1 LKENFPEYIRMKH
14 FYNIESKEKIIR
26 WLEICDI
33 SFELFKNSFKGH
45 KKEEQVYKKLKKI
58 LKNKTSLK
66 IKILSM
72 LERI

>member
-1 LKENFPEYIRMKH
+1 MKH

>member
-1 LKENFPEYIRMKH
+1 MKH
-14 FYNIESKEKIIR
+14 LYNIESKEKIIR

>member
-1 LKENFPEYIRMKH
+1 MKH
-14 FYNIESKEKIIR
+14 IYNIESKEKIIR